1 MVALGENEISSEKTS
16 TSNINFHTLDNSEI
30 NLISSLNSLS
40 MIRELT
46 LRCVNRLLIGNLNI
60 NSIGNRFDQLK
71 ETVLKHIEILILTET
86 ELDETFLGLSSTN
99 MN

>member
-1 MVALGENEISSEKTS
+1 MVSLGENEISSEKTS
-16 TSNINFHTLDNSEI
+16 TSNINFDTLGNSEI

-40 MIRELT
+40 MIRELR
-46 LRCVNRLLIGNLNI
+46 LRYVNRLLIGNLNI

-71 ETVLKHIEILILTET
+71 ETVLKHTEILILTET

>member
-1 MVALGENEISSEKTS
+1 MVSLGENEISSEKTS

-30 NLISSLNSLS
+30 NLICSLNSLP

>member
-1 MVALGENEISSEKTS
+1 MVSLGENEISSEKTS
-16 TSNINFHTLDNSEI
+16 TSNINFDTLGNSEI

-40 MIRELT
+40 MIRELR
-46 LRCVNRLLIGNLNI
+46 LRGVNRLLIGNLNI

-71 ETVLKHIEILILTET
+71 ETVLKHTEILILTET